1 MTKIIGLTGGIGSG
15 KTTIAKLFEAEGI
28 PIYISD
34 EEAKKI
40 MSLPETVKAIET
52 VFGPEVILNQQ
63 IDRKK
68 LAAIVF
74 NDETQLKVL
83 NEIVHP
89 LVKKHFEDWV
99 QAKQNFP
106 FIIKEAAILFE
117 SGSDQFCDKIITVT
131 ASQETRIKRV
141 MQRDHVSEQEVLER
155 MKNQWSDEERI
166 AKSDFVIEN
175 ENFES
180 AKVKFY
186 EILKI
191 LKNL

>member
-40 MSLPETVKAIET
+40 MSLPETINAIEE
-52 VFGPEVILNQQ
+52 VFGPEVLLNQQ

-68 LAAIVF
+68 LAAVVF
-74 NDETQLKVL
+74 NDEAKLKLL

-89 LVKKHFEDWV
+89 LVKKHFDDWV
-99 QAKQNFP
+99 QSKQNFP
-106 FIIKEAAILFE
+106 FVIKEAAILFE
-117 SGSDQFCDKIITVT
+117 SGSYLFCDKIITVT

-141 MQRDHVSEQEVLER
+141 MQRDHVSEHEVLER
-155 MKNQWSDEERI
+155 MKNQWSDEDRI